1 MKVEHQGQ
9 KTKILVVGGG
19 GHAKVVLDALRC
31 NSYEIVGILEAD
43 VHLVGTDVC
52 GIPVIGTDA
61 DAWRFFQEG
70 VTHAVVAI
78 GHLGNYSV
86 RKKCI
91 QRLLEIGFELDTII
105 HKSAVVS
112 PYAQLQ
118 QGTVVLAGAIIN
130 AGARVGAHCII
141 NTGAIVE
148 HDVVLGENVHVAP
161 KAAISGGS
169 TVGDNCL
176 IGMGSSVIQGRTI
189 GDDCVVGAGSVVIRD
204 IPDRTTVV
212 GVPAKVIRGGGTCR
226 YM

>member
-1 MKVEHQGQ
+1 MNVEHQGQ

-91 QRLLEIGFELDTII
+91 ERLLEIGFELDTII

-161 KAAISGGS
+161 KAAISGVLRPVGSLSFLYICQNNGS
-169 TVGDNCL
+169 TSTAAMLVRKAASACSL
-176 IGMGSSVIQGRTI
+176 IILMILITR
-189 GDDCVVGAGSVVIRD
+189 
-204 IPDRTTVV
+204 
-212 GVPAKVIRGGGTCR
+212 
-226 YM
+226 